1 MIKTAIVSGAALG
14 LLHGIAS
21 PAIAGPYVN
30 VESNSGFAKSDYTST
45 SIETHLG
52 YESDLGKA
60 SSWYIQGGPAF
71 IIPDGGEDGI
81 QAASGKVGVSTA
93 LTSNLGAYGELGA
106 ITADNYDF
114 DSLSLNAKL
123 GLKYTF

>member
-1 MIKTAIVSGAALG
+1 MIKSAIISGAALG
-14 LLHGIAS
+14 MLHGIAS
-21 PAIAGPYVN
+21 PAIAGPYLN
-30 VESNSGFAKSDYTST
+30 VESNSGFSGSDYSAT

-52 YESDLGKA
+52 FESSLGES

-71 IIPDGGEDGI
+71 IVTDGAEEGI

-93 LTSNLGAYGELGA
+93 LTSDLGAYGELAA

-114 DSLSLNAKL
+114 DSLSFNAKL
-123 GLKYTF
+123 GLKYSF

>member
-1 MIKTAIVSGAALG
+1 MKKIFSLSAAAAIMAAPS
-14 LLHGIAS
+14 A
-21 PAIAGPYVN
+21 AIAGPYVN
-30 VESNSGFAKSDYTST
+30 VESNSGFSGSDYSAT

-52 YESDLGKA
+52 FESSLGKA

-71 IIPDGGEDGI
+71 IIPDSGEGT

-93 LTSNLGAYGELGA
+93 LTSNLGAYGELAA

-123 GLKYTF
+123 GLKYSF